1 MHGNTG
7 SQNKSALARYTFYT
21 SIFLIPLFP
30 SPSSRMSVMMTIR
43 MLSLCLCHSS
53 WCCPGAHV
61 SFVATIDTHVFSPTR
76 AHSFTLSLFHSFTLS
91 LFHSFTLSLF
101 HSLTLSSFHLFT
113 FSPFYPYSLTS
124 CRAAVAAGTTPFL
137 SPNTIEN
144 LTTTSTNYQTSAK
157 CRTKQGLQPPKRA
170 IHP

>member
-1 MHGNTG
+1 MLVPLVMVLSWG
-7 SQNKSALARYTFYT
+7 SCLVCRDYRHAC
-21 SIFLIPLFP
+21 LF
-30 SPSSRMSVMMTIR
+30 SNSR
-43 MLSLCLCHSS
+43 SL
-53 WCCPGAHV
+53 
-61 SFVATIDTHVFSPTR
+61 F
-76 AHSFTLSLFHSFTLS
+76 HSFTLSLFHSFTLS
-91 LFHSFTLSLF
+91 LFHSFTLSLFHSFTLSLFHYSTIPLF

>member
-101 HSLTLSSFHLFT
+101 HSFTLSLFHSFTLSLFHYSTIPLFHYSTLSLFHLFT
-113 FSPFYPYSLTS
+113 FSPFRLFTLT
-124 CRAAVAAGTTPFL
+124 P
-137 SPNTIEN
+137 
-144 LTTTSTNYQTSAK
+144 
-157 CRTKQGLQPPKRA
+157 
-170 IHP
+170 